1 MEALSFHEE
10 LKQRNED
17 LNILITFI
25 RAVHKSSNLEEIYRV
40 ALDSVVKLENVDIA
54 CIYLVNEIG
63 NEAVMQ
69 DHRNFPEGFIQKA
82 GRIPHP
88 KGVTWK
94 VINTREILNVKN
106 AEKDPDV
113 GPAGRDLGFRSMLG
127 IPINL
132 EGKTIGVIWL
142 LSYREHL
149 FTKSEEELLISI
161 GSQIAIAIARAKQT
175 RELAER
181 NRNLSILS
189 AISQSVHQSIDLD
202 HIYKTILDVTKDLK
216 FIDLVSVYL
225 VEGEGDEREAVLQIH
240 RGYTEEYIIRASRIP
255 YGRGVTWK
263 VIESGEPVYFPDA
276 SDPST
281 TIGPTGK
288 TLGKRALLCIPVK
301 SGNGTIGMISF
312 SSFEKVSFSEQ
323 ELDFL
328 LSLGNQI
335 GTAIA
340 KVKIFEKMKQRTQE
354 LRILYE
360 NIKSA
365 QERLIQSEK
374 LASLGQL
381 VLNIAHE
388 VNNPLTP
395 ILGYSRLL
403 LDKPKVDTER
413 RQNAIE
419 VIYKSAERLKK
430 VVENLLSFSQ
440 EGKPGREYININ
452 YLIERAIELRG
463 YDLKLGDIEIIK
475 DLSPELPRI
484 VADPNQIQQ
493 VFTNIILNAE
503 QAMAD
508 TEKKGQLKVRT
519 RVKEEGVVD
528 ISFSDN
534 GPGIPKEILGKVFD
548 PFFTTKPV
556 GKGTGLG
563 LSISYGIIRDHGGDI
578 YALSEDGK
586 GATLIIELPIF
597 EEPILAKG

>member
-25 RAVHKSSNLEEIYRV
+25 RAVHKASNLEEIYRV
-40 ALDSVVKLENVDIA
+40 ALDSVVELENVDIA

-149 FTKSEEELLISI
+149 FTKSEEELLTSI

-263 VIESGEPVYFPDA
+263 VIEGGEPVYFPDA

-281 TIGPTGK
+281 TIGPAGK

-340 KVKIFEKMKQRTQE
+340 KVKIFEEMKQRTQE

-419 VIYKSAERLKK
+419 VIHKSAERLKK

-440 EGKPGREYININ
+440 EGKPGREYVNIN

-475 DLSPELPRI
+475 ELSPELPRI